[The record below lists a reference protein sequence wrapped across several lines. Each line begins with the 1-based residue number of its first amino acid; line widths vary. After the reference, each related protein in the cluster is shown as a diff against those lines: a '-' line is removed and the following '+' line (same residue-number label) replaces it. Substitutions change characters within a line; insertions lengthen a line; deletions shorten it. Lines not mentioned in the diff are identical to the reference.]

1 MTVAS
6 FKIAFGGKLAE
17 QLEGAIKSH
26 RHSTDPVRN
35 SLAKAFDERGTVSRG
50 GGIQSRIILGVAEMK
65 LFLEDVNELYRAH
78 AGLDEILQKAE
89 RNRLV
94 GIQAKRTKNKIE
106 TVLASAGL

>member
-35 SLAKAFDERGTVSRG
+35 SLAKSFDECGTVSRG
-50 GGIQSRIILGVAEMK
+50 GGVQYRIILGVAEMK

-78 AGLDEILQKAE
+78 AGIDEILEKAQ

-94 GIQAKRTKNKIE
+94 GIQANRTKKKIE
-106 TVLASAGL
+106 NALASAGV

>member
-1 MTVAS
+1 MTVAK

-26 RHSTDPVRN
+26 RHSSDPVRN
-35 SLAKAFDERGTVSRG
+35 NLAKAFDEREIISRG
-50 GGIQSRIILGVAEMK
+50 GGVQSRIHLGIEEMK
-65 LFLEDVNELYRAH
+65 LFLADVNELYRAH

-94 GIQAKRTKNKIE
+94 GIQANRTKKKLE
-106 TVLASAGL
+106 SALATASV

>member
-26 RHSTDPVRN
+26 RHSSDPVRQ
-35 SLAKAFDERGTVSRG
+35 SLAKSLDEAESVSRG
-50 GGIQSRIILGVAEMK
+50 GGVQLRVRLGVAEMK

-78 AGLDEILQKAE
+78 AGIDDILEKAQ

-94 GIQAKRTKNKIE
+94 GIQANRTKKKIE
-106 TVLASAGL
+106 SALASAGV

>member
-1 MTVAS
+1 MTVAK

-35 SLAKAFDERGTVSRG
+35 NLAKAFDERETISRG
-50 GGIQSRIILGVAEMK
+50 GGVQSRIHLGIEEMK
-65 LFLEDVNELYRAH
+65 LFLADVNELYRAH

-94 GIQAKRTKNKIE
+94 GIQAKRTKGKLE
-106 TVLASAGL
+106 TALTSIGL

>member
-1 MTVAS
+1 MGN

-50 GGIQSRIILGVAEMK
+50 GGVQSRILLGVEEMK
-65 LFLEDVNELYRAH
+65 LFLADVNELYRAH
-78 AGLDEILQKAE
+78 AGLDEVLQKAE

-94 GIQAKRTKNKIE
+94 GIQANRTKKKLENA
-106 TVLASAGL
+106 LATASV

>member
-1 MTVAS
+1 MAY

-26 RHSTDPVRN
+26 RHSSDPVRN

-50 GGIQSRIILGVAEMK
+50 GGVQSRILLRVEEMK
-65 LFLEDVNELYRAH
+65 LFLADVNELYRAH
-78 AGLDEILQKAE
+78 AGLDEVLQKAE

-94 GIQAKRTKNKIE
+94 GIQANRTKKKLE
-106 TVLASAGL
+106 SALATASV

>member
-1 MTVAS
+1 MAY

-26 RHSTDPVRN
+26 RHSSDPVRN

-50 GGIQSRIILGVAEMK
+50 GGVQSRILLGVEEMK
-65 LFLEDVNELYRAH
+65 LFLADVNELYRAH
-78 AGLDEILQKAE
+78 AGLDEVLQKAE

-94 GIQAKRTKNKIE
+94 GIQANRTKKKLE
-106 TVLASAGL
+106 SALATAGV